1 VPRGRSQRALST
13 SKEILSARTSRYEG
27 YLDEVR
33 EWREL
38 PSGAITLAAPV
49 PLEGKVVQ
57 KGRVAKRKAAAQPAE
72 GQRAGGREDAAAADG
87 APPASSRG
95 AHRSSAD

>member
-1 VPRGRSQRALST
+1 VPRGRSQRLVLH
-13 SKEILSARTSRYEG
+13 KQGDLSARTSRYEG

-38 PSGAITLAAPV
+38 PGGAITLAAPV
-49 PLEGKVVQ
+49 PLEGKMVQ

-87 APPASSRG
+87 APPAREVCTG
-95 AHRSSAD
+95 